1 MMKNITAAYKGLL
14 TGALMIVACV
24 ICYYGLKIPFNS
36 KEQFAV
42 LTIYA
47 IGIVW
52 SIVAFDKDNTEE
64 KKFKAYF
71 QAGFK
76 TFIVVT
82 LLMVIYCFV
91 FYKINTGIRDEWVNN
106 NSQMLLKEGNHMP
119 AEIAE
124 NARQLKS
131 IFLPMMV
138 GIHLFKN
145 LIIGVL
151 ITVVTAGFLI
161 SQHKN

>member
-1 MMKNITAAYKGLL
+1 MTNISATYKGLI

-24 ICYYGLKIPFNS
+24 VCYYGLKIPFNS
-36 KEQFAV
+36 KEQFIV
-42 LTIYA
+42 LTVYT
-47 IGIVW
+47 IGIIW
-52 SIVAFDKDNTEE
+52 SLLAFNKEGTEE

-82 LLMVIYCFV
+82 LLMVIYCII
-91 FYKINTGIRDEWVNN
+91 FYNLNTAIRDTWISNN
-106 NSQMLLKEGNHMP
+106 NQMLLKEGNHMP

-124 NARQLKS
+124 NAKQMKS

-138 GIHLFKN
+138 GIHLFKY
-145 LIIGVL
+145 LIVGVL
-151 ITVVTAGFLI
+151 ITVVTAGFLV
-161 SQHKN
+161 SQKKN

>member
-1 MMKNITAAYKGLL
+1 MKNLSATYKGLI

-24 ICYYGLKIPFNS
+24 ICYFGLKIPFNS
-36 KEQFAV
+36 KEQFIV

-47 IGIVW
+47 AGIIW
-52 SIVAFDKDNTEE
+52 SLVAFNSTNTGE
-64 KKFKAYF
+64 KKFKGYF
-71 QAGFK
+71 QVGFK

-82 LLMVIYCFV
+82 LLMVIYCIV
-91 FYKINTGIRDEWVNN
+91 FYTFNTGMRDAWIENN
-106 NSQMLLKEGNHMP
+106 NQMLLKEGNYMP

-124 NARQLKS
+124 NAKQMKS

-138 GIHLFKN
+138 GIHLFKH

-151 ITVVTAGFLI
+151 ITAVAAGFLI
-161 SQHKN
+161 TQKK

>member
-1 MMKNITAAYKGLL
+1 
-14 TGALMIVACV
+14 MIVACV
-24 ICYYGLKIPFNS
+24 VCYYGFKIPFNS
-36 KEQFAV
+36 KEQFVV

-47 IGIVW
+47 AGIVW
-52 SIVAFDKDNTEE
+52 SLATFNATVAGE
-64 KKFKAYF
+64 KKFKEYF

-82 LLMVIYCFV
+82 LLMVIYCII
-91 FYKINTGIRDEWVNN
+91 FYNLNTSIRDTWIAHNN
-106 NSQMLLKEGNHMP
+106 EMLLKEGNHMP

-124 NARQLKS
+124 NAKQMKS

-138 GIHLFKN
+138 GIHLFKY

-151 ITVVTAGFLI
+151 VTIVTAGFLI
-161 SQHKN
+161 SQKKTDLS